1 MQYPTSS
8 QEEGGAVDYTRPAGT
23 MRRPT
28 RERQPACSRRRCG
41 SWLSCFGRSA
51 VLVVLA
57 PLSSHSAYPLGEAPA
72 SAATADSPA
81 SAELSKMSL
90 EQLMNVQVTSV
101 SRRPQ
106 SLIQAAAAIQVIT
119 GEDIRRFGA
128 TSLPEALRL
137 ADNLEVAQIN
147 AHDWAISARGFNA
160 DLANKLLVLIDGR
173 AVYTPLYG
181 GVLWNVQDYPL
192 SDIDRIEVI
201 SGPGGTLWG
210 ANAVNGVIN
219 IITKSARDTQGL
231 HAEAAAGNQLDDQ
244 EEFRFGVEP
253 AAGLHARA
261 YGQYTG
267 RSHEVTTSGASALDA
282 WQVGRS
288 GFRLDDDATLRD
300 RLTLQGDAYH
310 GVEDAGG
317 VGEEDLSGG
326 NILGRWTHLASNGS
340 SMSLQLY
347 YDHTY
352 LLQPYPASPP
362 AQFYTG
368 FPATALTDDLNT
380 DDAQF
385 QYQFTAGLRQQF
397 VWGLEYRATQELNE
411 GLFVQFLPPQQ
422 DQNLFS
428 GFVQDQIMLAPAM
441 SLTVGSKLEHNDYT
455 GFEVEPNIRWQWNP
469 QPQQLVW
476 AAVSRAVRTPSR
488 YDRDLMIPTG
498 LTGAPPPYI
507 FPTSFLKG
515 SENFASETVIAYE
528 LGYRAIFGS
537 QWSGSLSTFF
547 NDYDHLRSTT
557 ATATTADYPFP
568 FPVYFQN
575 NLQGTT
581 QGVEIS
587 STYQPLDWWKLHAGY
602 DLLLEHLHVQRGQV
616 DATGALGET
625 ADPKGQAFL
634 RSSMDLP
641 RGLTFDAAGRWVD
654 ALHMDNGPTGGP
666 VVGVVPAYWQLDTR
680 LAWQATRKLTLSL
693 VGQNLLHEY
702 HVEYGY
708 QSAER
713 TQIARSVFARFTWND

>member
-1 MQYPTSS
+1 MEVHMRYVA
-8 QEEGGAVDYTRPAGT
+8 GCGLLRAACGALY
-23 MRRPT
+23 
-28 RERQPACSRRRCG
+28 CSVLLA
-41 SWLSCFGRSA
+41 SYAVSA
-51 VLVVLA
+51 AEDASAPA
-57 PLSSHSAYPLGEAPA
+57 PLSGAPV
-72 SAATADSPA
+72 PV
-81 SAELSKMSL
+81 ELSQMSL

-106 SLIQAAAAIQVIT
+106 RLIEAAAAIQVIT
-119 GEDIRRFGA
+119 SEDIRRSGA
-128 TSLPEALRL
+128 SSLPEALRL
-137 ADNLEVAQIN
+137 ADNLQVAQIS

-192 SDIDRIEVI
+192 SDIERIEVI

-219 IITKSARDTQGL
+219 IITKSAQDTQGL

-244 EEFRFGVEP
+244 EELRYGAEP
-253 AAGLHARA
+253 VAGLYLRT

-267 RSHEVTTSGASALDA
+267 RAHEVTTSGASALDA

-288 GFRLDDDATLRD
+288 GFRLDDEATSRD
-300 RLTLQGDAYH
+300 RLTLQGDFYH

-317 VGEEDLSGG
+317 LGQEDLSGG
-326 NILGRWTHLASNGS
+326 NILGRWTHFAPNGS

-352 LLQPYPASPP
+352 LRQPYAASPANP
-362 AQFYTG
+362 PFYTG
-368 FPATALTDDLNT
+368 FPATALADELNT

-385 QYQFTAGLRQQF
+385 QYQFTAGLRQQI
-397 VWGLEYRATQELNE
+397 VWGWEYRATQELDQ
-411 GLFVQFLPPQQ
+411 GLFVRFLPTQL
-422 DQNLFS
+422 DQSLYS
-428 GFVQDQIMLAPAM
+428 GFLQDQILLATDL
-441 SLTVGSKLEHNDYT
+441 SLIVGSKIERNDYT
-455 GFEVEPNIRWQWNP
+455 GFEFEPNIRWQWNP
-469 QPQQLVW
+469 QPQQLLW

-488 YDRDLMIPTG
+488 YDRDLLVPSG
-498 LTGAPPPYI
+498 LTNAPPPYI
-507 FPTSFLKG
+507 FPTAFLRG
-515 SENFASETVIAYE
+515 SENFVSETLIAYE
-528 LGYRAIFGS
+528 LGYRAAFGS

-547 NDYDHLRSTT
+547 NDYNHLRSTT

-581 QGVEIS
+581 EGLELS
-587 STYQPLDWWKLHAGY
+587 GTYKPLEGWQVHAGY
-602 DLLLEHLHVQRGQV
+602 DLLLEHLHVSPGQV
-616 DATGALGET
+616 DATGALNET

-634 RSSMDLP
+634 RSSVDLP
-641 RGLTFDAAGRWVD
+641 RSTTVDAALRWVD
-654 ALHMDNGPTGGP
+654 TLHIDNGPTGGP
-666 VVGVVPAYWQLDTR
+666 VVGTVPAYWQLDAR
-680 LAWQATRKLTLSL
+680 LAWQATRNLTLSL
-693 VGQNLLHEY
+693 VGQNLLREY

-708 QSAER
+708 PSPARE
-713 TQIARSVFARFTWND
+713 QIARSVFAKFTWSPRGSL